1 MFTVHR
7 NITPPIFRE
16 AFHRRDISYNLS
28 SNSKLAKPNARSIHN
43 GGDSIS
49 WLLNMGY
56 CAIGT
61 EVKQVSMPSKK
72 ELRSESQKT
81 IRGDNSYQIYISS
94 KFFLVACLAI
104 FSYS

>member
-1 MFTVHR
+1 MLTVHR

-43 GGDSIS
+43 RGDSIS

-61 EVKQVSMPSKK
+61 KVKQVSMPSKK

-94 KFFLVACLAI
+94 KFFRVACLAM